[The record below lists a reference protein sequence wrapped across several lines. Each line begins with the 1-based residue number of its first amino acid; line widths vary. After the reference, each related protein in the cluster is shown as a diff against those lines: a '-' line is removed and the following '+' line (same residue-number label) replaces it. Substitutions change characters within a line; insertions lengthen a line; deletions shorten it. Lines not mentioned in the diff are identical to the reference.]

1 MNERSRPRGGRA
13 LVLDEHRL
21 EALTLAMAI
30 APGVYVRNRMFEL
43 FTHPSVVR
51 ARTRASVLRGVVR
64 QLALASDVTVEPETR
79 SSAITYVLRYRIA
92 RMRMSRVVDLTR
104 AELSA
109 IRVLGAKAGLSCLP
123 PDADDRACVDAVLAH
138 LLDLGGPSDLAGI
151 AARS

>member
-1 MNERSRPRGGRA
+1 VNEPSRPPGPRS
-13 LVLDEHRL
+13 LVLDERRL

-64 QLALASDVTVEPETR
+64 QLGLASDVTVETEVR
-79 SSAITYVLRYRIA
+79 SSETSYVLRYRIA
-92 RMRMSRVVDLTR
+92 SMRMSRVVDLTR

-123 PDADDRACVDAVLAH
+123 PDEEDRHRVDGALAH
-138 LLDLGGPSDLAGI
+138 LLDLGSLGGLGQ
-151 AARS
+151 RV